1 MRLSSIWTCSGALLT
16 SAWETACNKHMHKH
30 TRTCTC
36 MHTHTPLWS
45 PLPCQHPSG
54 EIRRLETGQPW
65 PMYIFMGLIWH
76 HFSPL
81 PQKETYLI
89 YTIPVWPVH
98 QEEMH
103 IGKVGPKS
111 SAHLFSII
119 YFAGVC
125 VYVSL
130 CTRVCPCPACWHA
143 QQKSVCAKEKIEICH
158 PIPEPYSRVSGSCA
172 SRFEWED
179 GRCTQQMLC
188 VY

>member
-1 MRLSSIWTCSGALLT
+1 MQLRNSIPVATQSGMRLSSIWTCSGALLT

-130 CTRVCPCPACWHA
+130 CTRVCPCPAC
-143 QQKSVCAKEKIEICH
+143 
-158 PIPEPYSRVSGSCA
+158 
-172 SRFEWED
+172 
-179 GRCTQQMLC
+179 
-188 VY
+188 